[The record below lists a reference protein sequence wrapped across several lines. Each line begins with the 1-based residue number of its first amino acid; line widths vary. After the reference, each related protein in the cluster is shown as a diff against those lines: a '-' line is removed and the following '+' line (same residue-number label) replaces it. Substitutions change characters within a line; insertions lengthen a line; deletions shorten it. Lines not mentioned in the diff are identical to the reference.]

1 MKNNKNYI
9 KSNYLI
15 SYPKL
20 KILIN
25 LKNVPIMMDVHFNKE
40 KGSKLKLFTPGPVHV
55 PERVLKEMAKPNDT
69 HRSKPYS
76 EMHQMATE
84 GLKKLLYTKNE
95 CLIFTSSATGIM
107 EACVRNLVKNDEKA
121 LFLSI
126 GAFGDRW
133 YDIGVTN
140 GKNSIKEG
148 VEWGNAITP
157 EFAQKALSKA
167 KYAVVFI
174 QANETS
180 TGVYNPINEVAPI
193 IKDSGALL
201 CVDATS
207 SMAGVKVE
215 VDKLGIDVCLASVQK
230 CFALP
235 PGLAVCSVSEAAFEK
250 ANQVKNRGLYFDFIQ
265 LKKRNTKHQTP
276 TTPPI
281 PQIRGLA
288 AQLDYILNEE
298 GLEKRFE
305 RHEQLGKYTREWA
318 KSMNLEMLPEKRY
331 ESNTVSTIKNS
342 LDLDIPKMISM
353 LLGEGYRIVNG
364 YGNLVNIT
372 FRIGHMGEIQ
382 LKDLEKMLK
391 VLRDIIDNLK

>member
-1 MKNNKNYI
+1 MT
-9 KSNYLI
+9 
-15 SYPKL
+15 
-20 KILIN
+20 
-25 LKNVPIMMDVHFNKE
+25 DVHFNKE
-40 KGSKLKLFTPGPVHV
+40 KGSQLRLFTPGPVYV
-55 PERVLKEMAKPNDT
+55 PERILKEISKPNDT

-84 GLKKLLYTKNE
+84 GLQKLLYTRNE

-107 EACVRNLVKNDEKA
+107 EACVRNLVKDDEKA

-140 GKNSIKEG
+140 GKNSVKEG
-148 VEWGNAITP
+148 VEWGKAITP
-157 EFAQKALSKA
+157 EFAREVLNKDEYSVA
-167 KYAVVFI
+167 FI

-180 TGVYNPINEVAPI
+180 TGVYNPINEVVPI
-193 IKDSGALL
+193 IKDSGALV

-235 PGLAVCSVSEAAFEK
+235 PGLAVCSVSNAAFEK
-250 ANQVKNRGLYFDFIQ
+250 ASEVKNRGLYFDFIEM
-265 LKKRNTKHQTP
+265 KKRNAKHQTP

-288 AQLDYILNEE
+288 SQLDYILNKE

-305 RHEQLGKYTREWA
+305 RHEQLGNHTRKWVENI
-318 KSMNLEMLPEKRY
+318 NLEMFPDKKY
-331 ESNTVSTIKNS
+331 VSNTVSTIKNS
-342 LDLDIPKMISM
+342 LDLDIPKMVSM
-353 LLGEGYRIVNG
+353 LLDKGYRIVNG
-364 YGNLVNIT
+364 YGDLVNKT

-382 LKDLEKMLK
+382 LKDLEEMLK
-391 VLRDIIDNLK
+391 ILANIIDELK

>member
-1 MKNNKNYI
+1 MSDI
-9 KSNYLI
+9 
-15 SYPKL
+15 
-20 KILIN
+20 
-25 LKNVPIMMDVHFNKE
+25 HFNKE
-40 KGSKLKLFTPGPVHV
+40 KGSQLKLFTPGPVHV
-55 PERVLKEMAKPNDT
+55 PERVLKEIAKPNDT

-76 EMHQMATE
+76 EMHQIATE
-84 GLKKLLYTKNE
+84 GLQKLLYTNNE

-107 EACVRNLVKNDEKA
+107 EACVRNLLKDDEKG
-121 LFLSI
+121 LFFSI

-133 YDIGVTN
+133 FQIGETN
-140 GKNSIKEG
+140 GKNSVKET

-157 EFAQKALSKA
+157 EFAKEALNKD

-180 TGVYNPINEVAPI
+180 TGVYNPIEKIAPI

-207 SMAGVKVE
+207 SMAGVKIE
-215 VDKLGIDVCLASVQK
+215 VDKLNIDVCLASVQK

-235 PGLAVCSVSEAAFEK
+235 PGLAVCSISEAAVEK
-250 ANQVKNRGLYFDFIQ
+250 AKQVKNRGFYFDFIG
-265 LKKRNTKHQTP
+265 LHKRHVAKHQTP

-281 PQIRGLA
+281 PQIRGLT
-288 AQLDYILNEE
+288 AQLDYILNNE
-298 GLEKRFE
+298 GLENRFE
-305 RHEQLGKYTREWA
+305 RHEQLGRHTRKWA
-318 KSMNLEMLPEKRY
+318 EDINLEMFPEKGY

-342 LDLDIPKMISM
+342 LELDIPKMVS
-353 LLGEGYRIVNG
+353 LLLEKGYRIVNG
-364 YGNLVNIT
+364 YGNLVNKT

-391 VLRDIIDNLK
+391 VLGDIIKSLK

>member
-1 MKNNKNYI
+1 MTDI
-9 KSNYLI
+9 
-15 SYPKL
+15 
-20 KILIN
+20 
-25 LKNVPIMMDVHFNKE
+25 HFNKE
-40 KGSKLKLFTPGPVHV
+40 KGSQLKLFTPGPVHV
-55 PERVLKEMAKPNDT
+55 PERILRELAKPNDT
-69 HRSKPYS
+69 HRSKAYS

-84 GLKKLLYTKNE
+84 DLQKLLYTNNE

-107 EACVRNLVKNDEKA
+107 EACVRNLVKDDEKG
-121 LFLSI
+121 LFFSI

-133 YDIGVTN
+133 YEIGITN
-140 GKNSIKEG
+140 GKNSVKET
-148 VEWGNAITP
+148 VEWGKAITP
-157 EFAQKALSKA
+157 QFAQEALSKD

-180 TGVYNPINEVAPI
+180 TGVYNPIDEVAPI

-207 SMAGVKVE
+207 SMAGVKLE

-235 PGLAVCSVSEAAFEK
+235 PGLAVCSISEAAVEK
-250 ANQVKNRGLYFDFIQ
+250 AKQVKNRGLYFDFID
-265 LKKRNTKHQTP
+265 LYKRHVSKHQTP

-288 AQLDYILNEE
+288 AQLDFILNEE

-305 RHEQLGKYTREWA
+305 RHERLGKYTRKWA
-318 KSMNLEMLPEKRY
+318 EDFNLEMFPEKGY
-331 ESNTVSTIKNS
+331 ESNTVSTINNS
-342 LDLDIPKMISM
+342 LDLDISKMVS
-353 LLGEGYRIVNG
+353 LLLEKGYRIVNG
-364 YGNLVNIT
+364 YGQLVNKT

-382 LKDLEKMLK
+382 IKDLDKMLEI
-391 VLRDIIDNLK
+391 LADIINTLK